1 MKAMIT
7 VVTLYRGESSETYVG
22 IVSGSLG
29 PEERKAVAD
38 GLDVD
43 REAGDDI
50 GFVEMAAAP
59 SAGDLKT
66 LANAF
71 GDARTTLEQEAG

>member
-1 MKAMIT
+1 MEAMVT
-7 VVTLYRGESSETYVG
+7 VVTLYRGESAETYVG
-22 IVSGSLG
+22 VVSGSLG
-29 PEERKAVAD
+29 PDARRAVAD
-38 GLDVD
+38 GLGVD

-50 GFVEMAAAP
+50 GFVEMVAAL

-71 GDARTTLEQEAG
+71 GDVRGGV